1 MSVTMLH
8 WELFIR
14 EEAKNTGS
22 GILCRNDFSS
32 MTSFAQPEKK
42 LLGLQGVGKT
52 EIKSSTSSIS

>member
-42 LLGLQGVGKT
+42 AVRITGCRQN
-52 EIKSSTSSIS
+52 

>member
-42 LLGLQGVGKT
+42 AVRITGCRLVG
-52 EIKSSTSSIS
+52 STSSIS